1 MYFNSFFCFFFNPVL
16 VFFPGV
22 HKYLLSTCYIPATVL
37 GSGATKLNKT
47 DIPAFTEL
55 MWSLSVL
62 LALLLSLT
70 GLTMKALLLLLSRFS
85 RVRLCATPQM
95 AAYQAPLSLG
105 FSGQEYWSGL
115 PLPSPN
121 PCYNPPIISIAKD
134 FSPKARQV
142 LENLSQLRGWSSG
155 PVLVCIK
162 VSFFGLPRWFNGKEF
177 TFNAGDARDVGWIPA
192 LERSSGVRGLPWWL
206 RG

>member
-1 MYFNSFFCFFFNPVL
+1 MVL
-16 VFFPGV
+16 VQAISIFSLI
-22 HKYLLSTCYIPATVL
+22 HH
-37 GSGATKLNKT
+37 
-47 DIPAFTEL
+47 AFHF
-55 MWSLSVL
+55 S
-62 LALLLSLT
+62 AP
-70 GLTMKALLLLLSRFS
+70 LLLLLSRFS

-142 LENLSQLRGWSSG
+142 LENLSQLRG
-155 PVLVCIK
+155 
-162 VSFFGLPRWFNGKEF
+162 
-177 TFNAGDARDVGWIPA
+177 
-192 LERSSGVRGLPWWL
+192 
-206 RG
+206 